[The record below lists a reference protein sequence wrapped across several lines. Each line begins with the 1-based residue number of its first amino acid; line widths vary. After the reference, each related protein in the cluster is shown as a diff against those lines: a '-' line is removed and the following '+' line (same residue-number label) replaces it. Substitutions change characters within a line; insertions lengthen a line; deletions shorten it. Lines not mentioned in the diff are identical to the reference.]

1 MGKIGH
7 FALFVLM
14 LAIFQ
19 LFADTAMAGPPFVT
33 DDPEPVGLRHWEF
46 YVASSYNHG
55 SDGTTGTAPH
65 FEVNYGAATETQLH
79 IIVPVSY
86 ANISG
91 KPFRYGLGDVEVGV
105 KYRFL
110 KETSI
115 FPQVGLFPLL
125 ELPSGDSSAGL
136 GSGHTSAFL
145 PIWFQKSLGAWT
157 SYAGGGY
164 WFNKTADGDK
174 DHWQSGWQ
182 IQRDLSKVV
191 TAGAEIF
198 TQVARRSRRNRPE
211 RRPDHKFQR
220 SPPPPSLS
228 RPRCARP
235 QHPIRL
241 RRLPVDKMIGGRSGL
256 APV

>member
-198 TQVARRSRRNRPE
+198 NFSPRSQDDPGETALNAALIINFSEAHHLLLSVGRDVQGPNTQFAYAA
-211 RRPDHKFQR
+211 FQWT
-220 SPPPPSLS
+220 
-228 RPRCARP
+228 
-235 QHPIRL
+235 
-241 RRLPVDKMIGGRSGL
+241 K
-256 APV
+256 